1 MDFVRIA
8 VEGEDLDYAAGLHT
22 LNEVDHGQD
31 EQSHGQQD
39 PQGI

>member
-1 MDFVRIA
+1 V
-8 VEGEDLDYAAGLHT
+8 VAAGLHA
-22 LNEVDHGQD
+22 LDEVDHGQD